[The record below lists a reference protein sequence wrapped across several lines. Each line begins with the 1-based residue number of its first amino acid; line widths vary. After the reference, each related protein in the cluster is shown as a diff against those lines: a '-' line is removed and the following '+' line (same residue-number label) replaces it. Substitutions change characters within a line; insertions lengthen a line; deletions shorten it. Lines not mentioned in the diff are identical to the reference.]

1 MSSALISPS
10 TSFGKMQPKKKHLN
24 NKARITQIGSLG
36 FEPACGGVMKGSGSC
51 SHCAGRVRWRRR
63 IRVAL
68 SNADGNV
75 HLSFVSQS
83 LGRPGHRGNPARRA
97 LPSPA
102 CRLPNL
108 RRGSKALTLIGFAS
122 ILFLAVFIRPSD
134 KHCFVPQ
141 EDRRGGEISSSPSQ
155 LLSRSGY
162 FHFLLV
168 VR

>member
-10 TSFGKMQPKKKHLN
+10 TSLGKMQPKKKHLN

-51 SHCAGRVRWRRR
+51 SHCPGRVRWRRR

-83 LGRPGHRGNPARRA
+83 LGRPGHRGNPA

-102 CRLPNL
+102 EPCLSASKPAPWQQSLDVNRFCLHSLPRRLYQAEQQTL
-108 RRGSKALTLIGFAS
+108 FCATGRQTRR
-122 ILFLAVFIRPSD
+122 
-134 KHCFVPQ
+134 
-141 EDRRGGEISSSPSQ
+141 
-155 LLSRSGY
+155 
-162 FHFLLV
+162 
-168 VR
+168 